1 MIAIISFVF
10 LVYAICIVFLNLGYR
25 RKKHETTTESNAA
38 NSFSI
43 LIPFRNEEKHLFKLC
58 ESLSKIKYSPHLFE
72 LIFID
77 DNSTDNSVDI
87 IKAFN
92 FPISFS
98 VKLLHSVKKA
108 AAPKKAALQI
118 GISAAR
124 FPWIITTDADC
135 ICPELWLESINHFI
149 INNSQSKMICG
160 PLSVTSNEDEI
171 QDLQQME
178 NLSLQFVTRAALGWN
193 KPIMAN
199 GANLIYSKEAFYEC
213 GGFEGNLDIAS
224 GDDIFLM
231 EKFRKNFP
239 NAIRYL
245 SDKNAIVR
253 THPVTTWK
261 EVINQRVRWASK
273 TRKQKNNWAF
283 LIGGL
288 VTLTNFILVCC
299 FFLIFIDKF
308 PKQIFLVFLILK
320 ISLDFW
326 MIRRSANFFNQ
337 KIGFIKFFLLNIM
350 YTFLQIFIFFKALT
364 GKYIW
369 KDNQFKT

>member
-1 MIAIISFVF
+1 MLILLSFVF
-10 LVYAICIVFLNLGYR
+10 IAYAVCVFILNKGYNR
-25 RKKHETTTESNAA
+25 IQNKSPVQHEASQ
-38 NSFSI
+38 SFSI
-43 LIPFRNEEKHLFKLC
+43 LIPFHNEEKHLPQLC
-58 ESLSKIKYSPHLFE
+58 ESLSKLKYPTHLFE

-77 DNSTDNSVDI
+77 DFSTDQSVGI
-87 IKAFN
+87 IKNFN
-92 FPISFS
+92 FPDLFS
-98 VKLLHSVKKA
+98 VRVVSSVKKS
-108 AAPKKAALQI
+108 AAPKKDALQI
-118 GISAAR
+118 GISQAR
-124 FPWIITTDADC
+124 FNWIVTTDADC
-135 ICPELWLESINHFI
+135 VCQELWLKAINDFI
-149 INNSQSKMICG
+149 ETHHPKMICG
-160 PLSVTSNEDEI
+160 PVLVGSNTDEI

-178 NLSLQFVTRAALGWN
+178 NLSLQFVTCAALGWN

-199 GANLIYSKEAFYEC
+199 GANLIYRKDVFYEC

-231 EKFRKNFP
+231 EKFRRRDP
-239 NAIRYL
+239 DAIHYL
-245 SDKNAIVR
+245 ADKRAIVR

-261 EVINQRVRWASK
+261 EVINQRIRWASK

-288 VTLTNFILVCC
+288 VTLINFILVCC
-299 FFLIFIDKF
+299 LFLIFIDKF

-350 YTFLQIFIFFKALT
+350 YTFLQLFIFFKALT

-369 KDNQFKT
+369 KDNQFKI